1 MKKSIK
7 KITDGVTHAVRLF
20 FSSPSFRLHLSLFV
34 GMIMNFLYLAG
45 NISSVFINRNLWSAT
60 VTFYHLILLI
70 IRSYL
75 LSARRLENESERA
88 HRVCLRVGVFLL
100 FLDIA
105 ASVMMVYTV
114 RRGYSMR
121 LSGLVL
127 FGFVFYTVYS
137 LTSSVLG
144 MKKWSNDNKPLHF
157 AARNMTLA
165 AALTSVFNLQYSLLT
180 TIGTPSDRIDSIIAL
195 GGFLVFFVNIL
206 LAVRLIVK
214 SAARAD

>member
-1 MKKSIK
+1 MKKSFK
-7 KITDGVTHAVRLF
+7 KLSEGVTRAVSLF
-20 FSSPSFRLHLSLFV
+20 FSSPSFRLHLSLFG

-60 VTFYHLILLI
+60 VTFYHMILLI

-75 LSARRLENESERA
+75 LSARRLESESERA
-88 HRVCLRVGVFLL
+88 RRVCLRVGIFLL

-114 RRGYSMR
+114 RRGYSMN
-121 LSGLVL
+121 LSGIVL
-127 FGFVFYTVYS
+127 LGFVCYTAYS

-144 MKKWSNDNKPLHF
+144 MKKWANDNKPLHF

-180 TIGTPSDRIDSIIAL
+180 TIGAPSDRIDGIIAL

-206 LAVRLIVK
+206 LAIRLIVK
-214 SAARAD
+214 NTVRID